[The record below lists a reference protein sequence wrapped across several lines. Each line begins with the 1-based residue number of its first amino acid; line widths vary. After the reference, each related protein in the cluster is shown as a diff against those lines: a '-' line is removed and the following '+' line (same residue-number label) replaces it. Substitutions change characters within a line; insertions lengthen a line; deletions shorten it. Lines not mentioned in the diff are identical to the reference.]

1 MVFHLQLY
9 DSPIITLRHP
19 YTQSRSHQQA
29 HTGGHSL
36 NRLNS
41 GLLTLAAR
49 KPIAVLHSETLCLLL
64 FPLLHTHVLRDIVT
78 HKPGPKKTCLKGRCN
93 GFPSCP
99 AYQEVHHCLT
109 PDTLSFHA
117 ATYTCTL
124 TFSETLSQTGMT
136 PRKHAYPGTVTYQ
149 FPLLPLLPGS
159 SQIILTAS
167 AI

>member
-1 MVFHLQLY
+1 MT
-9 DSPIITLRHP
+9 PIITLRYP
-19 YTQSRSHQQA
+19 YLQSHCHQQV
-29 HTGGHSL
+29 HTGEDSM
-36 NRLNS
+36 NRLLILVS
-41 GLLTLAAR
+41 SLTLAAR
-49 KPIAVLHSETLCLLL
+49 KCIAVLHPENLCLLL

-78 HKPGPKKTCLKGRCN
+78 HKPGPRKTCLKRRGN

-109 PDTLSFHA
+109 PDTLSFQA
-117 ATYTCTL
+117 ATYTRTL
-124 TFSETLSQTGMT
+124 IFSETLSQTGMT

>member
-1 MVFHLQLY
+1 M
-9 DSPIITLRHP
+9 
-19 YTQSRSHQQA
+19 
-29 HTGGHSL
+29 GGDSL
-36 NRLNS
+36 NRLLILVS
-41 GLLTLAAR
+41 SLTLAAR

-64 FPLLHTHVLRDIVT
+64 FPLLHTHVFRDIVT
-78 HKPGPKKTCLKGRCN
+78 HKPGPRKTCLKRHCN

-99 AYQEVHHCLT
+99 AYQKVHHCLT
-109 PDTLSFHA
+109 PNTLSFHA

-124 TFSETLSQTGMT
+124 TFSKTLSQTGMT
-136 PRKHAYPGTVTYQ
+136 PRKHVYPGTVTYQ